1 METNFNFQEEPKYTM
16 KWLGQH
22 LLFVGCIALVLTFV
36 SSIIGGYTSAR
47 ESMGLLSAS
56 KSALVSK
63 SIAYCFAVIAI
74 SIVSVMLVELVYR
87 KAINYFQYGLI
98 AVALSLFYLLLL
110 AMAEKMPFA
119 LAYTVVSVMIIGL
132 ITWFIK
138 EIFQNRK
145 AAGFAAAVMIVEY
158 IIIFG
163 LINLGSIALLVGSLL
178 LFGLIAVAM
187 YFTLKL
193 KIVDDELVLK

>member
-1 METNFNFQEEPKYTM
+1 METNFNFQDEPKYTM

-36 SSIIGGYTSAR
+36 SSLIGGYTSAR

-56 KSALVSK
+56 KSELVSK

-74 SIVSVMLVELVYR
+74 SVVSIMLVELVYR

-132 ITWFIK
+132 IAWFIK
-138 EIFQNRK
+138 EIFQNLK
-145 AAGFAAAVMIVEY
+145 AAGFAAAVLVVEY